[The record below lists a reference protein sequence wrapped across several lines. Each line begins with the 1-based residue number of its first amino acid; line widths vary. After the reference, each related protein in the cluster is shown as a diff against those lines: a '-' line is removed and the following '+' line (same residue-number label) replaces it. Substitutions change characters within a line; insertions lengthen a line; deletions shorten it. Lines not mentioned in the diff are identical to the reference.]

1 MSSVTP
7 DADPL
12 WSRELATIK
21 AMTVTWRSRLEHRIR
36 NSYKLRRIRSM
47 GDRLVE
53 FRLRPLLLR
62 LRVRHVHGP
71 RTIAYGQDE
80 LLVLCVVRN
89 GALHVKSF
97 LEHHL
102 ALGAAHVVLLDN
114 GSTDATIDL
123 ARTYDRVTILRTACP
138 YRIYETILKRYL
150 VDRFSRDR
158 WSLFVDIDERFDYPY
173 SDLIDVRR
181 LLTYLNAHGYTA
193 VLTQMLDLFGDGPL
207 EFVRSTPDDSPGETC
222 PYYDISAVETHDY
235 TFGRPANPAIKM
247 HSGGIRK
254 AVFGTANGL
263 TKAALILASPEVVP
277 FVGWHHTDRASLADF
292 SGVLLHYPFLS
303 TFYEKVEEAVRTDR
317 YRVSASGEYRQYWAK
332 LRESPHLSLKQD
344 TARRFEGVNSL
355 LESGFLVVSEQYRQW
370 AHARRTRP
378 PCEIA

>member
-1 MSSVTP
+1 M
-7 DADPL
+7 
-12 WSRELATIK
+12 
-21 AMTVTWRSRLEHRIR
+21 TWRSRGIRRIR
-36 NSYKLRRIRSM
+36 NSYKLGRLVGYLRRSRQM
-47 GDRLVE
+47 GAWLVE
-53 FRLRPLLLR
+53 FRIRPLILR

-71 RTIAYGQDE
+71 RKIAGGRDE

-123 ARTYDRVTILRTACP
+123 ARAYDRVTILRTTCP
-138 YRIYETILKRYL
+138 YRTYETILKRYL

-158 WSLFVDIDERFDYPY
+158 WNLFVDIDERFDYPY

-181 LLTYLNAHGYTA
+181 LLTYLNTHGYTA
-193 VLTQMLDLFGDGPL
+193 VLAQMLDLFGDAPL
-207 EFVRSTPDDSPGETC
+207 DRMRSTPDDSLRETC
-222 PYYDISAVETHDY
+222 PYYDLSAVETHDY

-263 TKAALILASPEVVP
+263 TKAALIFASSDLVP
-277 FVGWHHTDRASLADF
+277 FVGWHHTDGASIADF

-303 TFYEKVEEAVRTDR
+303 TFYERVEEAVRSDR
-317 YRVSASGEYRQYWAK
+317 YRVSASGEYRQYWSK
-332 LRESPHLSLKQD
+332 LRETPHLSLKQE
-344 TARRFEGVNSL
+344 TAKRFEGVNSL
-355 LESGFLVVSEQYRQW
+355 LESGFLVVSKQYRRW
-370 AHARRTRP
+370 VDDAHRQAARGGS
-378 PCEIA
+378 

>member
-1 MSSVTP
+1 M
-7 DADPL
+7 A
-12 WSRELATIK
+12 
-21 AMTVTWRSRLEHRIR
+21 VTWCSRWAHRIR
-36 NSYKLRRIRSM
+36 NSHKLQRIV
-47 GDRLVE
+47 GDLQRIHQVGARFVE
-53 FRLRPLLLR
+53 FRIRPSVLHF
-62 LRVRHVHGP
+62 RVRHVHGP
-71 RTIAYGQDE
+71 RKIVYGRDE

-102 ALGAAHVVLLDN
+102 TLGATHVVLLDN

-123 ARTYDRVTILRTACP
+123 ARAYDRVTILRTTCP

-158 WSLFVDIDERFDYPY
+158 WNLFVDIDERFDYPY
-173 SDLIDVRR
+173 SNLIDVRR

-193 VLTQMLDLFGDGPL
+193 VLAQMLDLFGDGPL
-207 EFVRSTPDDSPGETC
+207 DRVRSTPDDSLRETC

-235 TFGRPANPAIKM
+235 TFGNPANPAIKM
-247 HSGGIRK
+247 HAGGIRK

-263 TKAALILASPEVVP
+263 TKAALIFASSELVP
-277 FVGWHHTDRASLADF
+277 FVGWHHTDRASIADF

-303 TFYEKVEEAVRTDR
+303 TFYERVKEAVRSDR
-317 YRVSASGEYRQYWAK
+317 YRVSASGEYRQYWSK
-332 LRESPHLSLKQD
+332 LKETPHLSLKQE

-355 LESGFLVVSEQYRQW
+355 LESGFLVVSEQYRRW
-370 AHARRTRP
+370 IHGAHRQALRGGS
-378 PCEIA
+378 